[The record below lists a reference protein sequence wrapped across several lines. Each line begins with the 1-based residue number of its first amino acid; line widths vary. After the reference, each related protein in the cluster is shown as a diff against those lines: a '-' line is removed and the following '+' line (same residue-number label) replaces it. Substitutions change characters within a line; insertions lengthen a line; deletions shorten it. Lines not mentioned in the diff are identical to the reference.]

1 MKLIVTDFEKI
12 SLQPI
17 NISIVEL
24 KYNAKYVGDFCL
36 KTNGGGWSDFPIA
49 IFYQPNPDLLA
60 RHTNYFGI
68 FVDEDHHCV
77 ITNGESAFS
86 EPITGL
92 ITDDGTVIYS
102 RYRHDYVTSKN
113 GELFIDGGRDY
124 TRFSDGHHRLVK
136 LLIDKDKLVIDP
148 NSIDP
153 VFVDGYKPK
162 RITTLTSPKEL
173 K

>member
-1 MKLIVTDFEKI
+1 MKLNVMEPGKL

-17 NISIVEL
+17 NIGIVEL
-24 KYNAKYVGDFCL
+24 KYNSKYIGDFCL
-36 KTNGGGWSDFPIA
+36 KTNGGGWSEIPVA

-60 RHTNYFGI
+60 GHSHYFGI
-68 FVDEDHHCV
+68 FVNEEHHCV

-86 EPITGL
+86 EPINGL

-102 RYRHDYVTSKN
+102 RYRHDYVTSNN

-124 TRFSDGHHRLVK
+124 TRFSGGHHRLVK

-148 NSIDP
+148 NSIDQM
-153 VFVDGYKPK
+153 FVDVLKAK